1 MLDSNRAQADAR
13 PTGPK
18 YYASIIGPD
27 GKEMRV
33 LVIPVKIRNCQR
45 YIKRYYVIQPRIPRL

>member
-1 MLDSNRAQADAR
+1 MIDINRSQNEPRAS
-13 PTGPK
+13 GPK

-33 LVIPVKIRNCQR
+33 LVIPVKIWNCQLET
-45 YIKRYYVIQPRIPRL
+45 QAA